1 MVQPPKIETRSL
13 ALRLFFRLSRRLNI
27 FGNCMIFLTIFAKG
41 WVTGRS
47 FIYTGASVSEDSLAF
62 NQKVQSNVE
71 RSGRSDVDGGAFKH
85 CHFFQGGTKCT

>member
-1 MVQPPKIETRSL
+1 MVQPPKMKTSL
-13 ALRLFFRLSRRLNI
+13 ALRLLFFRLRLNI

-47 FIYTGASVSEDSLAF
+47 FIYTGASVSEDVLAF

-71 RSGRSDVDGGAFKH
+71 GSGRSDVDGGAFKH